1 MMKQSDLHGS
11 MLRSVLC
18 RSKRVSL
25 PELYDLDEV
34 WKIIFPIWKATW
46 WKVSSTCLISLCVRY
61 FRVL

>member
-18 RSKRVSL
+18 RSKRVLL

-34 WKIIFPIWKATW
+34 RKIIFPIWKATW
-46 WKVSSTCLISLCVRY
+46 WKVSSTSLISLCVRY

>member
-18 RSKRVSL
+18 RSKRVLL

-34 WKIIFPIWKATW
+34 WKIIFPI
-46 WKVSSTCLISLCVRY
+46 
-61 FRVL
+61 